1 MLFRTS
7 QWSSLFRW
15 GKWPPS
21 FLLMNGEVSFKDEL
35 NPKNKCEWMFD
46 KLGKWNWTMSLDRR
60 YVGIVWWNILINC
73 PECLITSELSF
84 TFNWNVLISITDS
97 LKYSCLL
104 LAKLS
109 QLLAPTRRKRF
120 KLSPWEL
127 RCSHDDHRHSQNT
140 KNLSDKEAKI
150 ASIFCS
156 NICRGKPKQKSKR
169 S

>member
-84 TFNWNVLISITDS
+84 TFDWNVLICFTDS
-97 LKYSCLL
+97 LKKNSCKLIVKLIRNTLL
-104 LAKLS
+104 NGIQTSSWFLYWHKKRMGESCA
-109 QLLAPTRRKRF
+109 RKKRE
-120 KLSPWEL
+120 KEIYGEL
-127 RCSHDDHRHSQNT
+127 HLN
-140 KNLSDKEAKI
+140 
-150 ASIFCS
+150 
-156 NICRGKPKQKSKR
+156 
-169 S
+169 